1 MVNNCM
7 ENVRINSNIIFQNCI
22 NAIVIQRKTIVRKF
36 QFQKHV
42 SNFIKFFLN
51 VALIEVLKFSWLEY
65 VALKIYQKR

>member
-1 MVNNCM
+1 M
-7 ENVRINSNIIFQNCI
+7 ENLRINSNIIFQNYV

-42 SNFIKFFLN
+42 SNFTQFSFN
-51 VALIEVLKFSWLEY
+51 VTLIEVLKFSWLEY